1 VAIYK
6 GKMMDLTTWFL
17 LGVIAFLIMGWA
29 NSKPLFWA
37 LLGLM
42 LGYAIGKNNEP
53 LKEALNKF
61 KETIK

>member
-1 VAIYK
+1 
-6 GKMMDLTTWFL
+6 MMDLTTWFL
-17 LGVIAFLIMGWA
+17 LGVIAFLIIGWA

-53 LKEALNKF
+53 LKEALSKF

>member
-1 VAIYK
+1 
-6 GKMMDLTTWFL
+6 MDFTTWFL
-17 LGVIAFLIMGWA
+17 LAVILFLILGWA

-42 LGYAIGKNNEP
+42 IGYAIGKNDDA
-53 LKEALNKF
+53 LKDTLNKF